1 MKTEQMRELTQ
12 DELRHKEQELKR
24 KLFNLR
30 FQKTTGELPNAA
42 ELEKTRREIARV
54 KTIAREKEREAR
66 G

>member
-1 MKTEQMRELTQ
+1 MTSEQLRELTS

-30 FQKTTGELPNAA
+30 FQKTTGELPNSA

-54 KTIAREKEREAR
+54 KTVAREKEREAR

>member
-1 MKTEQMRELTQ
+1 MKAEQMRELTQ
-12 DELRHKEQELKR
+12 DELRHKEQEAKR